1 MNKKNENYVY
11 NAVNEMIFDDVF
23 DGKEQNEFV
32 TDGAIEHNGHFWRAI
47 PCCNGLFVSDEGQI
61 YNYFTGTYTYGY
73 PQHENND
80 DGYLRVKILYPDR
93 ESFTTE
99 YVHRLV
105 AAAFL
110 ANPDLLEEINH
121 KSENK
126 HDNRWENLE
135 WISHIDNINYGTRTQ
150 RFAESKRKK
159 NTEE

>member
-1 MNKKNENYVY
+1 
-11 NAVNEMIFDDVF
+11 MIFDDVF

-61 YNYFTGTYTYGY
+61 YNSYTHGYTYGY
-73 PQHENND
+73 PNHEYGD
-80 DGYLRVKILYPDR
+80 DSYLRVSILYPDR
-93 ESFTTE
+93 QHFTTE

-110 ANPDLLEEINH
+110 ANPDLLDEINH

-126 HDNRWENLE
+126 QDNRVSNLE
-135 WISHIDNINYGTRTQ
+135 WINTASNRTYGTRVQ
-150 RFAESKRKK
+150 RILESKREKGLIK
-159 NTEE
+159 